1 MAAVAAEGST
11 VWGLDPV
18 LELLVEPFDCV
29 GGARTFPLVD
39 SLEVCRAAMLL
50 DRALLPFA
58 IPKRPGCMGL
68 FLSFVSAPPP
78 PGEARIGHRFGQQRI
93 AFADRFRV
101 NTCVGEWRLTSERRR
116 YYVSLL
122 RDAAG
127 NRRCAQGGSPE
138 PCRRPHCPAQAGW
151 PHRTARREAL
161 ESVLKG
167 LIKYHQAP

>member
-58 IPKRPGCMGL
+58 IPKRPGCLGL

-78 PGEARIGHRFGQQRI
+78 PGEARIGHRFGAAARKGV
-93 AFADRFRV
+93 RS
-101 NTCVGEWRLTSERRR
+101 EERRVGKEC
-116 YYVSLL
+116 VSLC
-122 RDAAG
+122 RS
-127 NRRCAQGGSPE
+127 RWSP
-138 PCRRPHCPAQAGW
+138 
-151 PHRTARREAL
+151 
-161 ESVLKG
+161 
-167 LIKYHQAP
+167 YH